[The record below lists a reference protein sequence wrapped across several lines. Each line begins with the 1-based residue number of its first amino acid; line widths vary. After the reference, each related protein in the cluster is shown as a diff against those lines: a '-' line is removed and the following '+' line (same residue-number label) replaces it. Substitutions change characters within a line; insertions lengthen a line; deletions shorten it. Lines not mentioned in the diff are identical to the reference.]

1 MLRTRLLTTRA
12 LVAPLVACALLVAVI
27 TRGSTGRR
35 SAGAAEASG
44 MPSSAPTTTTEAGA
58 SRPATAQDRVRAAS
72 ASTAP
77 RRSVISRLP
86 VRALGALAGQATL
99 ALGSLLLQAT
109 ASRELGAAGFG
120 TFALLFGA
128 VVMATALTTGLIGDS
143 LTVLDRHDPAVRAA
157 LFRLA
162 WTIVAALALLGLAL
176 ALVTLPAGTAVLFAL
191 ALAAFV
197 AADLGRRLLMANL
210 RFWSLV
216 LIDSAGLLAM
226 LGLLGAASLAGPLR
240 LGHFLA
246 ALAVGQVIAGLL
258 ALVRLPA
265 RERAL
270 PAPGWGDWR
279 AVLGYGSWR
288 ATQQFVRPAMLNVAR
303 SVVLV
308 AAGAAAVGSL
318 EAARVF
324 VAPAMLLV
332 QGFGSYLF
340 SSYAADRATGA
351 RALLRRADRAAAV
364 MLVGSV
370 LVAGATALLL
380 PRLGGLLTADRFEL
394 SMVAALGWACYAASC
409 AAILPYGSLA
419 AVQGRQQW
427 VLLIRVADSALALL
441 LVVVAL
447 MAAGVATHWM
457 PWLLSVGSFVGGVL
471 CRQLLLRPH
480 ARLAGPRRAGAAP

>member
-1 MLRTRLLTTRA
+1 MLRTRLPTARA
-12 LVAPLVACALLVAVI
+12 LVAPLVACVLLVAVV
-27 TRGSTGRR
+27 TRGSAGRR
-35 SAGAAEASG
+35 GPGAAQ
-44 MPSSAPTTTTEAGA
+44 PLRSSTTAVPGTAPGTAAPGTT
-58 SRPATAQDRVRAAS
+58 
-72 ASTAP
+72 ASTSMPAKP
-77 RRSVISRLP
+77 RSLVSRLP

-143 LTVLDRHDPAVRAA
+143 LTVLDRHDPAVRTA
-157 LFRLA
+157 LFRLGL
-162 WTIVAALALLGLAL
+162 TIVTVL
-176 ALVTLPAGTAVLFAL
+176 ALVGLVLALVPLPAGTAVLFAL

-197 AADLGRRLLMANL
+197 SADLGRRLLMANL

-216 LIDSAGLLAM
+216 LVDSAGLVAM
-226 LGLLGAASLAGPLR
+226 LAFLGACSLAGPLR

-246 ALAVGQVIAGLL
+246 ALALGQVVAGLL
-258 ALVRLPA
+258 TLVRLPA
-265 RERAL
+265 GERAL
-270 PAPGWGDWR
+270 PRRGWGDWR

-288 ATQQFVRPAMLNVAR
+288 AMQQFVRPAMLNLAR
-303 SVVLV
+303 SAVLV
-308 AAGAAAVGSL
+308 TAGAAAVGSL

-332 QGFGSYLF
+332 QGLGSYLF
-340 SSYAADRATGA
+340 SSYAADRAAGT
-351 RALLRRADRAAAV
+351 RALLARADRAAAV

-380 PRLGGLLTADRFEL
+380 PHLGSLLTADRFDL
-394 SMVAALGWACYAASC
+394 SLVAALGWACYAASC

-427 VLLIRVADSALALL
+427 VLLIRVADSALALV

-471 CRQLLLRPH
+471 CRQLLLRPD
-480 ARLAGPRRAGAAP
+480 ARRAGPHRAGRAA